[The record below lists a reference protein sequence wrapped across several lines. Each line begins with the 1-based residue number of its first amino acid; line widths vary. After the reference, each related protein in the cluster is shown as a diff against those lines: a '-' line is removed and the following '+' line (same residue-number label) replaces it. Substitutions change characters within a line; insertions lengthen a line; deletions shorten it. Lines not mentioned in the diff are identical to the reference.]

1 MTEEQQN
8 RLQKLYMEQQLAES
22 NLNTI
27 RQQLELTQVLLN
39 QYQNGFA
46 VLKEIE
52 TRKEGEETLFNVGG
66 GIFLQA
72 KLLDTS
78 KVTRA
83 LGSGVRIEQSL
94 EQAIEGVE
102 QAIESLGKQYES
114 LITELGKIANRSEA
128 IDAQM
133 RQLATQMQA
142 QGAQ

>member
-8 RLQKLYMEQQLAES
+8 LLQKLYVEQQLAES

-27 RQQLELTQVLLN
+27 RQQIELTQVLLN

-46 VLKEIE
+46 VLKEVE

-66 GIFLQA
+66 GIFVQA
-72 KLLDTS
+72 KLVDTS

-94 EQAIEGVE
+94 EHAIEGVE
-102 QAIESLGKQYES
+102 QEYES
-114 LITELGKIANRSEA
+114 LISELGKLSNRAEA

>member
-8 RLQKLYMEQQLAES
+8 LLQKLYMEQQLAES
-22 NLNTI
+22 NLNTL
-27 RQQLELTQVLLN
+27 RQQIELTQVLLN

-46 VLKEIE
+46 VLKELE
-52 TRKEGEETLFNVGG
+52 SRKEGEETLFNVGG
-66 GIFLQA
+66 GVFVQA

-78 KVTRA
+78 RVTRA

-94 EQAIEGVE
+94 EQALEGVE
-102 QAIESLGKQYES
+102 KAIESLGKQYES
-114 LITELGKIANRSEA
+114 LVSELGKLANRSEA

-133 RQLATQMQA
+133 RQLASQMQG

>member
-8 RLQKLYMEQQLAES
+8 LLQQLYLEQQRTES
-22 NLNTI
+22 NLNAI
-27 RQQLELTQVLLN
+27 RQQIELTQVLLN

-46 VLKEIE
+46 VLKELE
-52 TRKEGEETLFNVGG
+52 ARNEGEETLVNVGG
-66 GIFLQA
+66 GIFVQA
-72 KLLDTS
+72 KLMDTS

-102 QAIESLGKQYES
+102 QAIENLGKQYES
-114 LITELGKIANRSEA
+114 LLSELSKVANRSEA

>member
-8 RLQKLYMEQQLAES
+8 LLQKLYVEQQLAES

-27 RQQLELTQVLLN
+27 QQQIELTQVLLN
-39 QYQNGFA
+39 QYQNGLA
-46 VLKEIE
+46 VLRELE
-52 TRKEGEETLFNVGG
+52 ARKDGEETLLNVGG
-66 GIFLQA
+66 GIFIQA
-72 KLLDTS
+72 KLIDTS

-83 LGSGVRIEQSL
+83 LGSGVRIEITIG
-94 EQAIEGVE
+94 QAMEGVG

-114 LITELGKIANRSEA
+114 LISELGKLANRAES

>member
-8 RLQKLYMEQQLAES
+8 RLQKLYVQQQLAES
-22 NLNTI
+22 NLNTL
-27 RQQLELTQVLLN
+27 RQQIEMTQVLLN

-46 VLKEIE
+46 VLKELE
-52 TRKEGEETLFNVGG
+52 NRKEGEETLLNVGG
-66 GIFLQA
+66 GIFVQA
-72 KLLDTS
+72 KLMDTS
-78 KVTRA
+78 RVTRA

-102 QAIESLGKQYES
+102 KAIESLGKQYES
-114 LITELGKIANRSEA
+114 LLSELGKLASQSEA

-133 RQLATQMQA
+133 RQLATQMQG

>member
-8 RLQKLYMEQQLAES
+8 LLQNLYMQQQLTES

-39 QYQNGFA
+39 QYQNGLA
-46 VLKEIE
+46 VLKELE
-52 TRKEGEETLFNVGG
+52 TRKEGEDTLINVGG
-66 GIFLQA
+66 GIFIQA

-83 LGSGVRIEQSL
+83 LGSGVRMEQSI

-102 QAIESLGKQYES
+102 QAIENLKKQYES
-114 LITELGKIANRSEA
+114 LISELGKLANQSEA
-128 IDAQM
+128 IDTQM

>member
-1 MTEEQQN
+1 QQ
-8 RLQKLYMEQQLAES
+8 
-22 NLNTI
+22 I
-27 RQQLELTQVLLN
+27 ELTQVLLN

-46 VLKEIE
+46 VLKELE

-66 GIFLQA
+66 GIFVQA
-72 KLLDTS
+72 KLIDTS

-83 LGSGVRIEQSL
+83 LGSGVRVEQSL

-114 LITELGKIANRSEA
+114 LISELGKVANRSEA

-133 RQLATQMQA
+133 RQLATQMQT